1 MDRIVALWAILLASI
16 SGCTLGAVTPLHLYG
31 PAPVPRN
38 AHVYPLPHHVAKQAD
53 GVSLRYAM
61 VHDVLHKRFAR
72 HGTAFYEE
80 RNRRVRD
87 QLEQEKAKHAAGAKP
102 SAAYFGL
109 LDDLGVGLDLLGAH
123 EAAIE
128 LMRAKL
134 KEQESLGLM
143 GRDLYSTYANLGT
156 FLILWQLQKGL
167 ANDLQAKPRLDE
179 GLGWIHQAIA
189 VNPESHFGREV
200 WQAVILEFLIAVI
213 EEPRLL
219 LEFDMIGN
227 RLDAEVNPAERRSYQ
242 ENYGMLASNRQA
254 KHLLEHGE
262 DDTLSVR
269 KRIREKITQVGAEEG
284 WTKKVKSSHKQPVPF
299 DEPALGII
307 GMWRLGGGAN
317 PHFALALGETMLR
330 IGQRYI
336 AWEAYERAAQLGK
349 HVWPDADV
357 HEAFVR
363 HCRRRQQLIEQ
374 QLPAEEVKRLRPQF
388 EAELAFGKRY
398 QDAYHAFEAAQ
409 IRKGVP
415 LTDEHFYE
423 AFHAEHGAIASPIG
437 PSDRFVAEHANEVT
451 ERIVGRKLAFMLTGA
466 GLLGIM
472 TALALQF
479 WARRRP
485 AAVAPS

>member
-1 MDRIVALWAILLASI
+1 MSRIVALWAILLATI
-16 SGCTLGAVTPLHLYG
+16 SGCSLGAVTPLDLYG
-31 PAPVPRN
+31 TAPVPRTAN
-38 AHVYPLPHHVAKQAD
+38 VYPLPHHVAKQPD
-53 GVSLRYAM
+53 GIALRYAM
-61 VHDVLHKRFAR
+61 VHDVLHERFAR
-72 HGTAFYEE
+72 HGTAYYKE
-80 RNRRVRD
+80 RNRRVRE
-87 QLEQEKAKHAAGAKP
+87 QLEKEKAQHAAGAKP
-102 SAAYFGL
+102 SVTYFGL
-109 LDDLGVGLDLLGAH
+109 LDDLGVGLDLLGEH

-167 ANDLQAKPRLDE
+167 ANDPQAKPRLEE

-189 VNPESHFGREV
+189 VKPESHFGREI
-200 WQAVILEFLIAVI
+200 WQAVILEFLIAAI
-213 EEPRLL
+213 DEPRLL

-242 ENYGMLASNRQA
+242 EHYGMVGSNRQA
-254 KHLLEHGE
+254 KHLLEHGKDE
-262 DDTLSVR
+262 TQSER
-269 KRIREKITQVGAEEG
+269 KSIREGITPVGAEEG
-284 WTKKVKSSHKQPVPF
+284 WTKMVKSSHGRPVPF
-299 DEPALGII
+299 DEPTLGII

-349 HVWPDADV
+349 NVWPEADV

-363 HCRRRQQLIEQ
+363 HCRRRQQLLEQ
-374 QLPAEEVKRLRPQF
+374 LLPAEDVKRLRSQF

-415 LTDEHFYE
+415 LSDEHFYD

-437 PSDRFVAEHANEVT
+437 PADQFVAEHANEVT
-451 ERIVGRKLAFMLTGA
+451 ERNVGRKLAFMLAGA
-466 GLLGIM
+466 GLLGFG

-485 AAVAPS
+485 PAVAPS